1 MTDLIYETITIF
13 FILLTSLIIIYLV
26 RHYIFTFAVLRY
38 SKRTPAPKNI
48 QTPYEPSVS
57 VLIPAHNE
65 EHVISRLLDALTQLT
80 YPKNKLQ
87 IIVIDDA
94 STDATSKI
102 VDHYANSVPFIH
114 VLHRDDKVGG
124 TGKAAAMNA
133 GFVLSYGEI
142 IVSFDAD
149 YLPQKDTVTKLV
161 QPFADPIV
169 GAVQGRPVVMNEPQ
183 NLLTRL
189 VEFERVGGYRVDQ
202 EARNCLGLV
211 PQFGGTIGG
220 FRASI
225 LSSLGGFDEKMLT
238 EDTDLTFSIIRLGY
252 KVRYVGDAECYEEA
266 VDNWRAYWR
275 QRNRWARGHMQV
287 CFKHASGVLTSKKL
301 NLKEKID
308 SLLVLNIYF
317 MPVVTLVC
325 LILGGLLIFQQRSPI
340 VVALWFFVPVSF
352 YSFVGNFAPFFE
364 VSIGAYLD
372 GRSRAQWLVPLLI
385 FAFVYNILICT
396 KAFIDICGS
405 MLSRKQRTNWA
416 KTEHLDNGSRFVTEP
431 TIRGET
437 P

>member
-1 MTDLIYETITIF
+1 VIDLIYEIITAF
-13 FILLTSLIIIYLV
+13 FISLTSLIIVYLV
-26 RHYIFTFAVLRY
+26 RHYIFTFAVLRHN
-38 SKRTPAPKNI
+38 KRNVARNSQSTI
-48 QTPYEPSVS
+48 YVPSVS
-57 VLIPAHNE
+57 ILIPAHNE
-65 EHVISRLLDALTQLT
+65 DHVISRLLDALTQLT

-94 STDATSKI
+94 SPDGTGKI
-102 VDHYANSVPFIH
+102 VDQYANQASFLY
-114 VLHRDDKVGG
+114 VLHRNQKVGG
-124 TGKAAAMNA
+124 KGKAAAMNA
-133 GFVLSYGEI
+133 GFALATGEI
-142 IVSFDAD
+142 IISFDAD
-149 YLPQKDTVTKLV
+149 YLPQKDPVTKLV
-161 QPFADPIV
+161 QPFIDPKV

-189 VEFERVGGYRVDQ
+189 AALERVGGYRVDQ

-225 LSSLGGFDEKMLT
+225 LRSLGGFDEKMLT
-238 EDTDLTFSIIRLGY
+238 EDTDLTFHIIRLGY

-266 VDNWRAYWR
+266 VDNWKAYWR

-287 CFKHASGVLTSKKL
+287 CFKHAFGVLASKKL
-301 NLKEKID
+301 NLREKID

-317 MPVVTLVC
+317 MPIVTLVC
-325 LILGGLLIFQQRSPI
+325 LVLGGALILLQQSPI
-340 VVALWFFVPVSF
+340 VSALWFFVPVSF

-396 KAFIDICGS
+396 KAFIDVCGS
-405 MLSRKQRTNWA
+405 MLSRKQQTNWQ
-416 KTEHLDNGSRFVTEP
+416 KQS
-431 TIRGET
+431 I
-437 P
+437 